1 MSVSATALQNE
12 IAAEIQGINFRK
24 GLNDF
29 SLAGLLDHW
38 HRFPVL
44 VFRGQ
49 FLDDASLLGLSR
61 RLGKLDP
68 APNFDTEK
76 SYAEGYP
83 EVAVVSNILADDGT
97 KLGGLGDG
105 ELSWHSDMTYV
116 QDPPAA
122 CLLQAVEVPDTGGD
136 TLFLDLRAAYEA
148 LPHALKDRISRL
160 RLLHDAGYTSAGTAR
175 VGAKP
180 GQGSWHPLV
189 TTDPVIGR
197 PSLLLGRRS
206 NTRIEGLS
214 DSESAELLDTL
225 WAHATQERFTL
236 RHRWQPGDLLL
247 WNNVAVMHRR
257 DAFDPKA
264 RRLLHRTQ
272 VRRLFNVWERF
283 ASYA

>member
-1 MSVSATALQNE
+1 MPISALPSKNE
-12 IAAEIQGINFRK
+12 ISAEIQGIDLQENPS
-24 GLNDF
+24 DF
-29 SLAGLLDHW
+29 ALASLLDHW
-38 HRFPVL
+38 HRYPVL

-49 FLDDASLLGLSR
+49 FLDDVALLSLSR

-76 SYAEGYP
+76 SSAEGYP
-83 EVAVVSNILADDGT
+83 EIAVVSNIVADNGK

-116 QDPPAA
+116 QDPPVA
-122 CLLQAVEVPDTGGD
+122 CLLQAVAVPENGGD
-136 TLFLDLRAAYEA
+136 TWFLDLRAAYEA
-148 LPHALKDRISRL
+148 LPLALKQRIAQH

-175 VGAKP
+175 IGAKP

-189 TTDPVIGR
+189 TTDPVSGK
-197 PSLLLGRRS
+197 PSLLLGRHS
-206 NTRIEGLS
+206 NTRIEGLT
-214 DSESAELLDTL
+214 DSESRDLLDAL
-225 WAHATQERFTL
+225 WTHATQERFIL

-257 DAFDPKA
+257 DAFDATA

>member
-1 MSVSATALQNE
+1 MRIASTPLQNG
-12 IAAEIQGINFRK
+12 IAAEIQGIDLEK
-24 GLNDF
+24 ALNDIA
-29 SLAGLLDHW
+29 LANLLDQW
-38 HRFPVL
+38 HSHPVL
-44 VFRGQ
+44 VFRRQ
-49 FLDDASLLGLSR
+49 FLNDAALLGLSR
-61 RLGKLDP
+61 RLGELDP

-76 SYAEGYP
+76 SHAEGYP
-83 EVAVVSNILADDGT
+83 EIAVVSNIVNQDGR

-122 CLLQAVEVPDTGGD
+122 CLLQAVELPEAGGD
-136 TLFLDLRAAYEA
+136 TWFLDLRAAYEG
-148 LPHALKDRISRL
+148 LPQDLKSRIARL

-175 VGAKP
+175 TGAKP

-189 TTDPVIGR
+189 TTDPVSGR

-214 DSESAELLDTL
+214 GAESTALLDQL
-225 WAHATQERFTL
+225 WAHATQERFVL

-247 WNNVAVMHRR
+247 WNNLAVMHRR
-257 DAFDPKA
+257 DGFDPSA

-272 VRRLFNVWERF
+272 VRRLFNLWERF

>member
-1 MSVSATALQNE
+1 MSIAATPLRNQ
-12 IAAEIQGINFRK
+12 IAAEIQGINFQQ

-29 SLAGLLDHW
+29 SLASLLDHW

-49 FLDDASLLGLSR
+49 FLDDASLLSLSR

-76 SYAEGYP
+76 SHADGYP
-83 EVAVVSNILADDGT
+83 EVAVVSNIVAKDGR

-116 QDPPAA
+116 QDPPVA
-122 CLLQAVEVPDTGGD
+122 CLLQAVEVPAEGGD
-136 TLFLDLRAAYEA
+136 TWFLDLRAAYEA
-148 LPHALKDRISRL
+148 LPHDLKNRIGRL

-175 VGAKP
+175 VGTRP
-180 GQGSWHPLV
+180 GQGNWHPLV
-189 TTDPVIGR
+189 TTDPVSGR
-197 PSLLLGRRS
+197 PCLLLGRRS
-206 NTRIEGLS
+206 NTQVEGLS
-214 DSESAELLDTL
+214 ASESADLLDTL
-225 WAHATQERFTL
+225 WAHATQEQFIL
-236 RHRWQPGDLLL
+236 RHSWQPGDLLL
-247 WNNVAVMHRR
+247 WNNVCVMHRR
-257 DAFDPKA
+257 DAFDPAA